1 MCGTLYLLQPCK
13 LLHVYVVLSWAQL
26 MLLCVPADAAEPH
39 VHHPPVGLLLCLCL
53 VSMLCDATSPTAAAA
68 AVLLGCIFTCTSVM
82 AVSISHLV
90 RFLNSTWLDASE
102 LLSSDRSSVPL
113 KHKVLLFG
121 WCSKAVAAQCISHR
135 SEMCVQNATSAIQY
149 SFTASCMVL
158 VLVPRCSN
166 DIPTSCGSQLLWYC
180 PGLRCGPCLLWCR
193 QSIYY

>member
-1 MCGTLYLLQPCK
+1 MLQSHTCITHLWASCCACAWSPCCVMQHHPLLQQQQYC
-13 LLHVYVVLSWAQL
+13 WA
-26 MLLCVPADAAEPH
+26 AF
-39 VHHPPVGLLLCLCL
+39 
-53 VSMLCDATSPTAAAA
+53 
-68 AVLLGCIFTCTSVM
+68 FTCTSVM

-166 DIPTSCGSQLLWYC
+166 DIPTSCGSQPLWYC